1 MLKCH
6 LEKETCTAKIHVK
19 GNPIEI
25 LTDVTFLINDV
36 YNAFRE
42 SSPIM
47 GDFFRNILRD
57 AVNDDSSPIWRE
69 SGTDE
74 TKKHGSNNVSIRIPR
89 AMQELLDDLREAA
102 EHDE

>member
-6 LEKETCTAKIHVK
+6 LEEETNTCKIMVK

-42 SSPIM
+42 NSPIM
-47 GDFFRNILRD
+47 GDFFRRMLRD
-57 AVNDDSSPIWRE
+57 VVNDDSSPIWKA
-69 SGTDE
+69 SGTSKAGKD
-74 TKKHGSNNVSIRIPR
+74 GVRGVSVQIPGELR
-89 AMQELLDDLREAA
+89 NLLDALRED
-102 EHDE
+102 EHGE